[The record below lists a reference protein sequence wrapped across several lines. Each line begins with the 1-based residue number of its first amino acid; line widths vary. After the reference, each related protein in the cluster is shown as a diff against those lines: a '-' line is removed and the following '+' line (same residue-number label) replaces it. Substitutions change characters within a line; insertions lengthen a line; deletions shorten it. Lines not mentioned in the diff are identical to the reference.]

1 MRFLLGMLTGEF
13 MALGIFMSFGIYCA
27 MWFVMLTAACFIMA
41 THYPRAKYTRLFDSL
56 IPERISSKQIIYYTV
71 IFILAFSISFFLGR

>member
-13 MALGIFMSFGIYCA
+13 MALGIFMSFGIYCT
-27 MWFVMLTAACFIMA
+27 MWFVMLTAACFIVTA
-41 THYPRAKYTRLFDSL
+41 HYPRAKYARLFDSL
-56 IPERISSKQIIYYTV
+56 IPERISSKQVIYYTV